1 MPVRRTPLGVGK
13 YVLTTRMFLYPI
25 SIVFIIFI
33 VTITSLNNSSQQI
46 DYTVGSTISVLFYT
60 QSNVPDNSLR
70 WTTDTVSNGDNQQYI
85 VEYTNPVDL
94 SVVFSDTG
102 TGVSRLSCFYRMSP
116 VTLLG
121 SLQITI
127 RGKRMI
133 QCIL

>member
-1 MPVRRTPLGVGK
+1 M
-13 YVLTTRMFLYPI
+13 
-25 SIVFIIFI
+25 
-33 VTITSLNNSSQQI
+33 
-46 DYTVGSTISVLFYT
+46 GSTTFVLFYI

-70 WTTDTVSNGDNQQYI
+70 WTTDTVSNGDNQQYS

-94 SVVFSDTG
+94 RLLLSESG

-127 RGKRMI
+127 RGKRIIRYM
-133 QCIL
+133 L